1 MRVLAQSIGGG
12 GGAGGFNVAGGIA
25 IGGTGAGTVNVG
37 IGGSGGLGGDG
48 EAVTL
53 DINAASPIRPQT

>member
-1 MRVLAQSIGGG
+1 MLAQSIGGG
-12 GGAGGFNVAGGIA
+12 GGAGGFDVAGGIA

-37 IGGSGGLGGDG
+37 IGGSGGLGGSG

-53 DINAASPIRPQT
+53 DVNRGVPDPTET